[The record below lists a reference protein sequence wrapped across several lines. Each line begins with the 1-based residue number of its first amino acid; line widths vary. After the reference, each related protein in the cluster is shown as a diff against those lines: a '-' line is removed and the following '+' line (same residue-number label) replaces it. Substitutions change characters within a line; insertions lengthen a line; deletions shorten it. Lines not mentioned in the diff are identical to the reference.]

1 MRKCGRKVQKF
12 KGYLLVIL
20 ASSLWGVSGTVAQK
34 LFAED
39 GVTVEWLVCV
49 RLLLSGV
56 LFLFYAFVKLGR
68 QQVLEVFQHK
78 SSIIHMIIFGIV
90 GMLGV
95 QYTFYAAINEGN
107 AAVATLLQYTAPI
120 FIMIYYLIILKL
132 PPMIVEI
139 IAVVL
144 ALGGT
149 FLILT
154 NGSLDTVSV
163 SMTAFWWGISSALA
177 LAYYL
182 LHSGHL
188 VRQFPSVIVMGYG
201 MLIGGIVFCFFQ
213 NPFSVDTGRWTI
225 STVGSI
231 AFVIIFGT
239 ILPFLMY
246 SESLRFITAKETS
259 LLGCTEPLAAIIV
272 SIVWLHTSFG
282 VFQALGSLCII
293 VMVLLLSLRTKGE
306 KAKA

>member
-1 MRKCGRKVQKF
+1 MQKL

-20 ASSLWGVSGTVAQK
+20 ASSLWGISGTVAQK

-39 GVTVEWLVCV
+39 GLTVEWLVTV
-49 RLLLSGV
+49 RLLISGI
-56 LFLFYAFVKLGR
+56 LFLLYAFVKLSKR
-68 QQVLEVFQHK
+68 QVFEVFQHK
-78 SSIIHMIIFGIV
+78 SSIFHLLMFGII

-95 QYTFYAAINEGN
+95 QYTFFAAIHEGN

-120 FIMIYYLIILKL
+120 FIMIYYLFILKL
-132 PPMIVEI
+132 KPMLVEM
-139 IAVVL
+139 IAVIL

-154 NGSLDTVSV
+154 NGSLQTVSV
-163 SMTAFWWGISSALA
+163 SMTAFGLGIASAFA

-188 VRQFPSVIVMGYG
+188 VRQFPSVLVMGYG

-213 NPFSVDTGRWTI
+213 NPFHVNMDGWTI
-225 STVGSI
+225 ATVGSI
-231 AFVIIFGT
+231 AFVIVFGT

-282 VFQALGSLCII
+282 IFQALGSLCII
-293 VMVLLLSLRTKGE
+293 VMVLLLSLRTKSE
-306 KAKA
+306 KATA

>member
-1 MRKCGRKVQKF
+1 MQKF
-12 KGYLLVIL
+12 KGYLLVIV
-20 ASSLWGVSGTVAQK
+20 ASSLWGISGTVAQK

-39 GVTVEWLVCV
+39 GVTVEWLVTV
-49 RLLLSGV
+49 RLLVSGI
-56 LFLFYAFVKLGR
+56 LFLLYAFLKLGKR
-68 QQVLEVFQHK
+68 QVFEVFQHK
-78 SSIIHMIIFGIV
+78 SSVIHLLIFGII

-95 QYTFYAAINEGN
+95 QYTFFAAIDEGN

-120 FIMIYYLIILKL
+120 FIMIYYLFVLKL
-132 PPMIVEI
+132 KPMLVEI

-154 NGSLDTVSV
+154 NGSLQTVSV
-163 SMTAFWWGISSALA
+163 SMTAFWWGIASAFA

-188 VRQFPSVIVMGYG
+188 VRQFPSVMVMGYG
-201 MLIGGIVFCFFQ
+201 MLIGGLVFCFFQ
-213 NPFSVDTGRWTI
+213 NPFQVNTDGWSI
-225 STVGSI
+225 ETVGSI
-231 AFVIIFGT
+231 AFVIVFGT
-239 ILPFLMY
+239 LLPFLMY

-272 SIVWLHTSFG
+272 SIVWLNTSFG
-282 VFQALGSLCII
+282 LFQAFGSLCII
-293 VMVLLLSLRTKGE
+293 VMVLLLSMR
-306 KAKA
+306 AKSKEASA